1 MTVKD
6 KIVFSILVIL
16 ILAGGYF
23 QYMSGEMIKRMDELN
38 QNDKK
43 HVDVV
48 HNEFREDL
56 RILNLQ
62 FIGRGKHLQ
71 KAQRDIVANTKF
83 IIATADSLS
92 DMIGAVQYNL
102 DEVER
107 EVFNRFADVET
118 DIADLEGDLRRLRSK
133 TTQTLSEIQQKLTL
147 LETELNNISEKV
159 FEKDKKKKN

>member
-38 QNDKK
+38 QNDMK

-92 DMIGAVQYNL
+92 DMIGEVQYNL

-147 LETELNNISEKV
+147 LETDLNNISEKV
-159 FEKDKKKKN
+159 FEKDKKEKK

>member
-6 KIVFSILVIL
+6 KIVFGVLLVL

-38 QNDKK
+38 QNDKE
-43 HVDVV
+43 HVDVI

-62 FIGRGKHLQ
+62 FIGRGKHLRT
-71 KAQRDIVANTKF
+71 AQLDIVANTNF
-83 IIATADSLS
+83 IIAITDSLS
-92 DMIGAVQYNL
+92 DMIGEVQYNL

-107 EVFNRFADVET
+107 ETFKRFADVET

-147 LETELNNISEKV
+147 LETELNNVSEKV
-159 FEKDKKKKN
+159 FEKDKKDKK

>member
-6 KIVFSILVIL
+6 KIVFGILIIL

-23 QYMSGEMIKRMDELN
+23 QYMSGEMIKRMDVLN

-71 KAQRDIVANTKF
+71 RAQQDIIANTNL
-83 IIATADSLS
+83 INATADSLS
-92 DMIGAVQYNL
+92 DMISEVQYNL

-107 EVFNRFADVET
+107 ETIKHFGDVET
-118 DIADLEGDLRRLRSK
+118 DIADLEDDLKSLRRK
-133 TTQTLSEIQQKLTL
+133 TTQSLSEIQQKLTF
-147 LETELNNISEKV
+147 LETELNKVSDKV
-159 FEKDKKKKN
+159 FEKDKKKK

>member
-38 QNDKK
+38 QNDKE

-71 KAQRDIVANTKF
+71 KAQRDIVANTNF

-92 DMIGAVQYNL
+92 DMIGEVQYNL

-107 EVFNRFADVET
+107 EVFNRFGDVET

-147 LETELNNISEKV
+147 LETDLNNISEKV
-159 FEKDKKKKN
+159 FEKDKKNKK

>member
-6 KIVFSILVIL
+6 KIVFSILLVL

-38 QNDKK
+38 RNDKE

-92 DMIGAVQYNL
+92 DMIGEVQYNL

-107 EVFNRFADVET
+107 ETFKRFADVET

-133 TTQTLSEIQQKLTL
+133 TTRTLSEIQQKITL
-147 LETELNNISEKV
+147 LETQVNKNTDKL
-159 FEKDKKKKN
+159 FEKDKKDKK

>member
-6 KIVFSILVIL
+6 KIVFGVLLVL

-23 QYMSGEMIKRMDELN
+23 QYISGEMIKRMDELN
-38 QNDKK
+38 LNDKK

-62 FIGRGKHLQ
+62 FIGRGKHLRT
-71 KAQRDIVANTKF
+71 AQRDIVANTNL

-92 DMIGAVQYNL
+92 DMIGVVQYNL

-107 EVFNRFADVET
+107 ETFKRFADVET

-147 LETELNNISEKV
+147 LETELNNVSDKV
-159 FEKDKKKKN
+159 FEKDKKDKK